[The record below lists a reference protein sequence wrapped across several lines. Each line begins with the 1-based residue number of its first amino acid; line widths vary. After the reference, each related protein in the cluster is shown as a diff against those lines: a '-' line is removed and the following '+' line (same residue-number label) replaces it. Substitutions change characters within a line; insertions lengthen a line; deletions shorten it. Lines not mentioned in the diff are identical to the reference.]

1 MGNKTK
7 TQTVQLTAK
16 LIHLP
21 EPAALHEMGGL
32 CLFIEFHVNNK
43 AIRNINPRVT
53 GRKVKINPFSDATQ
67 G

>member
-1 MGNKTK
+1 MN
-7 TQTVQLTAK
+7 
-16 LIHLP
+16 P
-21 EPAALHEMGGL
+21 PAALHEMGGL